1 MQKYRADVSRPQSDG
16 STLWFANWMGGQTL
30 AKIDNCRLHLAGDMR
45 RTVYTT
51 GEPDTFFSQPA
62 ICKIQG
68 CRVKGYVAID
78 DEDNT
83 LYFRHVFFD

>member
-1 MQKYRADVSRPQSDG
+1 MQKYRADTSRTQEDG

-30 AKIDNCRLHLAGDMR
+30 AKIDNCRLHMAGEMR

-62 ICKIQG
+62 ICKIAG

-78 DEDNT
+78 DDDNT
-83 LYFRHVFFD
+83 LYFRPVFYS